1 MQQLGVKNVV
11 LTSVL
16 QADGDEVIDFMNVN
30 ISLGNE
36 SSMKNLV
43 KNLKNKGILL
53 IILLKYLLK
62 YRILLDMKV
71 MLKLVPNYSSSK
83 NLMFARSVLN
93 ETLYK
98 DFYIWNSGFS
108 DGEHHYPINNWV
120 SNFY

>member
-1 MQQLGVKNVV
+1 MQKLGVKNVV

-36 SSMKNLV
+36 NSMKNLV

-53 IILLKYLLK
+53 IILFKYLLK

-83 NLMFARSVLN
+83 NLMFERSVLE

-98 DFYIWNSGFS
+98 DFYIWNSGYS
-108 DGEHHYPINNWV
+108 DGVHHYPINNWV
-120 SNFY
+120 SNF